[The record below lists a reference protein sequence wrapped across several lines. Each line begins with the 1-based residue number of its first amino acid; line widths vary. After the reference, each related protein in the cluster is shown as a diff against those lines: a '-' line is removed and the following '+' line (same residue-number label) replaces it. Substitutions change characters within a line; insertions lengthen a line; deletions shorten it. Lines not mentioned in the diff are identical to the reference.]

1 MTKSPTGD
9 FQATVISDGYG
20 IFFIFYSLFF
30 MFIPVRPI
38 LVMNASEAELAP
50 VLKANFMT
58 SSWRVQACRQGVPAL
73 ATAKCRLVTPW
84 HRDEGS
90 ASQASLTRPGKGR
103 YARRAS
109 WSDEWRATFR
119 TFTSDEFG
127 TTAHLSNFEFPACW
141 HRKLNGSTV
150 RWGRF
155 DTPALERLGA

>member
-1 MTKSPTGD
+1 MNLRLIVAALTG
-9 FQATVISDGYG
+9 VSIRG
-20 IFFIFYSLFF
+20 
-30 MFIPVRPI
+30 MR
-38 LVMNASEAELAP
+38 
-50 VLKANFMT
+50 
-58 SSWRVQACRQGVPAL
+58 
-73 ATAKCRLVTPW
+73 W

-155 DTPALERLGA
+155 DTLPSNA